1 MIKIDMETSYRI
13 LLHGIS
19 VINSDLG
26 SLKIKA
32 INVSHDFYNYLAAKH
47 KNNEFVHTNTV
58 SYLMGVP
65 VVIDHTIAADEHFTV
80 QF

>member
-1 MIKIDMETSYRI
+1 MIKIDMEASYRM

-19 VINSDLG
+19 VINSYPG
-26 SLKIKA
+26 PLKIKS
-32 INVSHDFYNYLAAKH
+32 INVSNDFYNYLAAKH
-47 KNNEFVHTNTV
+47 QDNVFINTNTV

-65 VVIDHTIAADEHFTV
+65 VVIDYTIAADEHFTV